1 MRLAV
6 APSALFAAVFA
17 LFAAAPAYADRM
29 ALWTIVHEQC
39 VPHLRAGE
47 GPKPCESVDLAQGED
62 NGVALLKDRNGVA
75 QYLAIP
81 TRRVTGI
88 EDPQLLAPDAPDYF
102 AFAWAARRAVEARLD
117 HPLPRE
123 AVGVAV
129 NSAFARSQD
138 QLHLHVDCMDKEVV
152 AALASYQDALDDR
165 WRVMTVALKGRHYW
179 ARRLDWPIFP
189 TSRRSA
195 CSPTGS
201 KAPRTIWVWKRWSR
215 SARISPASPA
225 SSFWPITRNWRP
237 AATAKICRITIAKS
251 QWPRR
256 DAEAGQS
263 TAVAK
268 CRLSNGCDRPS
279 LCVRCV
285 GSRSMNPI
293 GVKGRAVA
301 GA

>member
-179 ARRLDWPIFP
+179 ARRLD
-189 TSRRSA
+189 SA
-195 CSPTGS
+195 DLSDV
-201 KAPRTIWVWKRWSR
+201 APFRLLADGLEGAKDHMGLETLVAVGANFAGKPGFILL
-215 SARISPASPA
+215 ADHAEL
-225 SSFWPITRNWRP
+225 
-237 AATAKICRITIAKS
+237 AAGGHGEDLQDHDCK
-251 QWPRR
+251 
-256 DAEAGQS
+256 
-263 TAVAK
+263 VAMAA
-268 CRLSNGCDRPS
+268 P
-279 LCVRCV
+279 
-285 GSRSMNPI
+285 
-293 GVKGRAVA
+293 
-301 GA
+301 